1 MKPSRRHV
9 TLLVLVIGLA
19 SLLIPIDLRDAVER
33 PGIGALE
40 VAVFELSPFLV
51 LALAARWLAWWLTI
65 GCALV
70 LGAFL
75 LETAR
80 EVAESRSSTA
90 GLAYLVVPVVSLM
103 ALLVVFAVAILVWAV
118 RSARSPGAPKG
129 V

>member
-1 MKPSRRHV
+1 MKPSRRRV

-90 GLAYLVVPVVSLM
+90 GLAYRLRRGDPRLGG
-103 ALLVVFAVAILVWAV
+103 AFGAVTRRTKRGLTPI
-118 RSARSPGAPKG
+118 GA
-129 V
+129 